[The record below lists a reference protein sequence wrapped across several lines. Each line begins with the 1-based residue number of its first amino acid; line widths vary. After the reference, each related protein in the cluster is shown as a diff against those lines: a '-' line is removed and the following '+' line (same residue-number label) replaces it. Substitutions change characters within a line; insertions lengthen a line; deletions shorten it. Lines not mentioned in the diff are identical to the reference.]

1 MPFAEIWMDLEI
13 TMLSKRD
20 GERQISF
27 EITYMWNLKF
37 ETNEFTYKTE
47 IDILRQQTNLW
58 LPKEKR
64 ERDKFGIGD

>member
-1 MPFAEIWMDLEI
+1 MPKPRSDTLCFSNKSIALAIMPFAEIWMDLEI

-47 IDILRQQTNLW
+47 IDILR
-58 LPKEKR
+58 
-64 ERDKFGIGD
+64 

>member
-1 MPFAEIWMDLEI
+1 MGYYSAIKRNEIMPFAEIWMDLEI

-27 EITYMWNLKF
+27 EITYMSNLKF

-47 IDILRQQTNLW
+47 IDILR
-58 LPKEKR
+58 
-64 ERDKFGIGD
+64 